1 MTFPPSPECSIEDN
15 SSVEPLTPSEFLLP
29 SPIDDNDNC
38 STSIEV
44 QNVTPTKYPSPSAT
58 PPLTYPSP
66 PENQL
71 GSTSTSEP
79 SNIVRRRGPG
89 RPSKAQLAADRQQP
103 MGGSLITMRRQA
115 HNETASRSRNRV
127 KSAFEELWN
136 ELPESERLIDLSGP
150 LSRAE
155 RIDIVISYIRKLQW
169 ALGKHQRNISGVK

>member
-1 MTFPPSPECSIEDN
+1 MALPSFDAEAKPNWDALQNFLNFPVPSTLPNRMTFPPSPECSIEDN

-103 MGGSLITMRRQA
+103 MGGSLISMRRQA
-115 HNETASRSRNRV
+115 HNEQQAVPEIELRVRLKSFGTNSRKVSV
-127 KSAFEELWN
+127 
-136 ELPESERLIDLSGP
+136 
-150 LSRAE
+150 
-155 RIDIVISYIRKLQW
+155 
-169 ALGKHQRNISGVK
+169 